1 MIKTDLTCKA
11 LEHLISRQTVYKIL
25 RQQPPVFLVVQ
36 VSLHSQDEL
45 PMMLEQGFAVG
56 PGMHTLVSVAMTK
69 VSKIILKQSFLQNL
83 ACVKMIL
90 EFYLP

>member
-1 MIKTDLTCKA
+1 MVKMNLTRKV

-25 RQQPPVFLVVQ
+25 QQQPCFLVVQ